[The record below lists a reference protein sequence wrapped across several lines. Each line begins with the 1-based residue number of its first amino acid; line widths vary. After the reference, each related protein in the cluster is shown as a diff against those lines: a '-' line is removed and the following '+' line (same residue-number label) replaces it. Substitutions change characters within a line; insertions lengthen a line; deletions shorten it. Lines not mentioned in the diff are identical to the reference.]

1 MRRPGRSGDGDAVS
15 QRVSKPVSVLPK
27 RGHRGSRVHASR
39 APASARL
46 TGQSP
51 PPFRRIRVQS
61 HDFTYLGEMMYRS
74 LGAVAFLTIAI
85 AAPVRDA
92 AAQDPVGGAILGGAA
107 GAILGGAMGGG
118 RGAAIGAIV
127 GGATGAA
134 IAAQGQPR
142 PGGYRYYQQACYQQ
156 RGDGAWVVVAPEYCA
171 TAAAPP
177 VAVAPPPP
185 PRARIVRDELGERM
199 LQLRERCEDD
209 DRRACVRLG
218 IIIGENRERRAA
230 WRREHPDVFFY
241 ERD

>member
-1 MRRPGRSGDGDAVS
+1 MIPLILRG
-15 QRVSKPVSVLPK
+15 PK
-27 RGHRGSRVHASR
+27 
-39 APASARL
+39 
-46 TGQSP
+46 
-51 PPFRRIRVQS
+51 
-61 HDFTYLGEMMYRS
+61 MYRT
-74 LGAVAFLTIAI
+74 LGAVALLIAV
-85 AAPVRDA
+85 AAPVQDA

-107 GAILGGAMGGG
+107 GAILGGALGGG
-118 RGAAIGAIV
+118 RGAAVGAIV

-142 PGGYRYYQQACYQQ
+142 PGGYRYYQQGCYQE

-185 PRARIVRDELGERM
+185 RARIARDELRDRM
-199 LQLRERCEDD
+199 LELRERCEDG

-230 WRREHPDVFFY
+230 WRRENPEVFFY

>member
-1 MRRPGRSGDGDAVS
+1 MPNQRERPTAVD
-15 QRVSKPVSVLPK
+15 
-27 RGHRGSRVHASR
+27 
-39 APASARL
+39 L
-46 TGQSP
+46 TGPRRCGGDKELERITKRPRALRP
-51 PPFRRIRVQS
+51 PDPAAASVPPHPNVTLRIPLI
-61 HDFTYLGEMMYRS
+61 LGDNMYRS
-74 LGAVAFLTIAI
+74 LGVAVLLTIAI
-85 AAPVRDA
+85 AAPMQDA

-107 GAILGGAMGGG
+107 GAILGGALDGG

-156 RGDGAWVVVAPEYCA
+156 RGDGAWIMVAPEYCA
-171 TAAAPP
+171 TAEAPP
-177 VAVAPPPP
+177 VAVAPPP
-185 PRARIVRDELGERM
+185 RARVVRDELGDRM
-199 LQLRERCEDD
+199 LQLREGCEDG

>member
-1 MRRPGRSGDGDAVS
+1 
-15 QRVSKPVSVLPK
+15 
-27 RGHRGSRVHASR
+27 
-39 APASARL
+39 
-46 TGQSP
+46 
-51 PPFRRIRVQS
+51 
-61 HDFTYLGEMMYRS
+61 MYRT
-74 LGAVAFLTIAI
+74 LGAVALLTMAI
-85 AAPVRDA
+85 AAPMRDA

-107 GAILGGAMGGG
+107 GAILGGALDGG

-142 PGGYRYYQQACYQQ
+142 AGGYRYYQQACYQQ

-177 VAVAPPPP
+177 VAVAPSPP

-199 LQLRERCEDD
+199 LQLRERCEDG

>member
-1 MRRPGRSGDGDAVS
+1 
-15 QRVSKPVSVLPK
+15 
-27 RGHRGSRVHASR
+27 
-39 APASARL
+39 
-46 TGQSP
+46 
-51 PPFRRIRVQS
+51 
-61 HDFTYLGEMMYRS
+61 MYRA
-74 LGAVAFLTIAI
+74 LGTAALLAI
-85 AAPVRDA
+85 ALAMPVQDA

-171 TAAAPP
+171 PGASPA
-177 VAVAPPPP
+177 VEVAPPPP
-185 PRARIVRDELGERM
+185 RGRIVRDELQDRM
-199 LQLRERCEDD
+199 LELRERCEDG

-218 IIIGENRERRAA
+218 ILIGENRERRAA
-230 WRREHPDVFFY
+230 WRREHPEVFFY
-241 ERD
+241 ER

>member
-1 MRRPGRSGDGDAVS
+1 MVMPRPMS
-15 QRVSKPVSVLPK
+15 QRKERCSVRL
-27 RGHRGSRVHASR
+27 SS
-39 APASARL
+39 AP
-46 TGQSP
+46 
-51 PPFRRIRVQS
+51 IRVQKVGV
-61 HDFTYLGEMMYRS
+61 TYSKGETMYRA
-74 LGAVAFLTIAI
+74 LGAVLLMIAV
-85 AAPVRDA
+85 AAPIQDA

-107 GAILGGAMGGG
+107 GAILGGALDGG

-156 RGDGAWVVVAPEYCA
+156 RGDGAWIMVAPEYCA

-177 VAVAPPPP
+177 VAVAPPP
-185 PRARIVRDELGERM
+185 RAHVVRDELRDRM
-199 LQLRERCEDD
+199 LELRERCEDD

-230 WRREHPDVFFY
+230 WRRENPEVFFY
-241 ERD
+241 ESER

>member
-1 MRRPGRSGDGDAVS
+1 MNC
-15 QRVSKPVSVLPK
+15 
-27 RGHRGSRVHASR
+27 AS
-39 APASARL
+39 ASARL

-51 PPFRRIRVQS
+51 PLFRRIPVQS

-74 LGAVAFLTIAI
+74 LGAVALLTIAI
-85 AAPVRDA
+85 AAPVQDA

-142 PGGYRYYQQACYQQ
+142 PGGYRYYQQGCYQQ

-171 TAAAPP
+171 PGAAPA
-177 VAVAPPPP
+177 VEVAPPPP
-185 PRARIVRDELGERM
+185 RGRIVRDELQDRM
-199 LQLRERCEDD
+199 LELRERCEEG

-218 IIIGENRERRAA
+218 ILIGENRERRAA
-230 WRREHPDVFFY
+230 WRREHPEVFFY
-241 ERD
+241 ER